1 MRGTAH
7 ASLGR
12 EPRGHAGRVLDG
24 EPAGPCEDAG
34 TALGPRGWVFHA
46 AASCPGQEKWRART
60 GKASDMR
67 RPGRGEALTAPW
79 AGHGASRRQTRTR
92 TRTAATRQPARPL
105 PGAQSP
111 LRHRHR
117 RGLRGGHTPGTA
129 FWSARGPRT
138 LPAHTAGAR
147 ARGEGGPQGLPCAR
161 GDVAESGAEEL
172 LDSGEA
178 CNPVRLSGSFN
189 VRFHTAPEG
198 AILDEASRMFF
209 EHPSRDAFGS
219 KDTAHSPRGCR
230 CAACSNWRERVPS
243 STAGRTSSLN
253 GTAEVSRARTLLSG
267 RNPRRSPKQW
277 PGEHTS
283 GPGDGAWLTCVRV
296 RAGARF
302 LGCCGPRLACS
313 CDGKCARPQGQR
325 TRVHWKRPRLWHP
338 PPGPLDTE
346 AHGT

>member
-1 MRGTAH
+1 MRTRGQPSAPGDGFSTLRPHVPGRRSGGH
-7 ASLGR
+7 ARGKPQTCAGQGGVKPSR
-12 EPRGHAGRVLDG
+12 PRGPAAGR
-24 EPAGPCEDAG
+24 
-34 TALGPRGWVFHA
+34 
-46 AASCPGQEKWRART
+46 PGGRRAR
-60 GKASDMR
+60 A
-67 RPGRGEALTAPW
+67 
-79 AGHGASRRQTRTR
+79 
-92 TRTAATRQPARPL
+92 PARPPRGSLRGPCLGRSPRCGTGTGEGSAEATPPGL
-105 PGAQSP
+105 PSGVREARQP
-111 LRHRHR
+111 LPLTPRAPAHAGKAGR
-117 RGLRGGHTPGTA
+117 RGCH
-129 FWSARGPRT
+129 
-138 LPAHTAGAR
+138 
-147 ARGEGGPQGLPCAR
+147 AR

-219 KDTAHSPRGCR
+219 KDTEGQHSPRGCR

-302 LGCCGPRLACS
+302 LGCCGPRLACG

-346 AHGT
+346 VHGT